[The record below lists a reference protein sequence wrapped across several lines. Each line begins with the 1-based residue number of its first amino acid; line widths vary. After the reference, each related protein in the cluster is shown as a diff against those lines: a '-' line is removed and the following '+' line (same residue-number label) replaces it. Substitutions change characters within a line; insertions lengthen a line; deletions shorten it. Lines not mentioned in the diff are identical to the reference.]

1 MTPQEFGELI
11 RTHREARGLSVEELA
26 LRFKLSVH
34 TVRSIEQGTLDNMPH
49 AVYAKG
55 FVRAYAQAVGV
66 SPDDLA
72 EGLAML
78 FPNDEEDSR
87 TMPGPIGASVTRSP
101 RQSGKLMGI
110 FVSFLLIGLLCGA
123 GWAIY
128 TNFDSLKNFVMGS
141 LSAMS
146 SPVESPASVS
156 VSETPSSPATPAADM
171 AAASHVT
178 PPTPPAST
186 ISASSRTSNTA
197 LPQEA
202 ASAGSGGPEAA
213 VASSEPAG
221 DAASPDSQTDAATP
235 SAGKQVTLVASDKCW
250 AEVSVDGARAREF
263 TMNRGDRSVLQY
275 KNKLELT
282 LGNAGG
288 VTLLHNGA
296 PYPHDGK
303 RNEKRKFIFQ

>member
-34 TVRSIEQGTLDNMPH
+34 TVRSIEQSTLDNMPH

-66 SPDDLA
+66 PPDDLA

-78 FPNDEEDSR
+78 FPNDDEDSR
-87 TMPGPIGASVTRSP
+87 TMPSPIGASVARSP

-110 FVSFLLIGLLCGA
+110 FVSLLLIGLLCGA
-123 GWAIY
+123 GWAVY
-128 TNFDSLKNFVMGS
+128 TNFDSLKGLVMGS
-141 LSAMS
+141 LSAIS
-146 SPVESPASVS
+146 SPVESSASVS
-156 VSETPSSPATPAADM
+156 APDPPNPPAVPMGDM
-171 AAASHVT
+171 ASAPHVA

-186 ISASSRTSNTA
+186 ISASSRASNTA
-197 LPQEA
+197 LPPESPSGPDA
-202 ASAGSGGPEAA
+202 ATAA
-213 VASSEPAG
+213 SEPAG
-221 DAASPDSQTDAATP
+221 DAASPDSQADAAT
-235 SAGKQVTLVASDKCW
+235 SSTGKQVTLIALDKCW
-250 AEVSVDGARAREF
+250 AEVAADGARAREF
-263 TMNRGDRSVLQY
+263 MMNRGDRSVLQY

-288 VTLLHNGA
+288 VTLLHNGT
-296 PYPHDGK
+296 PYPHEGK
-303 RNEKRKFIFQ
+303 RNEKRKFTFQ